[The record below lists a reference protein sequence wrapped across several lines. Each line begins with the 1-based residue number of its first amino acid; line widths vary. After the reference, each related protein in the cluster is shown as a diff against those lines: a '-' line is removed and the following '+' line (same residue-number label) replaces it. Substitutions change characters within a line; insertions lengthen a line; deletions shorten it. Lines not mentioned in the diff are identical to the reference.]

1 VTRVAAHLRLI
12 GGAVA
17 AAALLTGCV
26 INPVPEGY
34 NGTLAHVTDSV
45 TPRNNISADF
55 FYLAKINGFTVPDS
69 LSATDGSNRTPGAEK
84 PPVVIGRDVP
94 TTAASFTIVA
104 HTRYTTP
111 VYALTNPVYD
121 VSGDVSFTPLAS
133 HDYVVK
139 GVLGPDYSA
148 VWVED
153 RQTGQ
158 VAAQKIEVRGSAALG
173 TLGKLDLK

>member
-1 VTRVAAHLRLI
+1 VRRITRLRSI

-17 AAALLTGCV
+17 ATALLSGCV

-45 TPRNNISADF
+45 TPRNDISADF

-84 PPVVIGRDVP
+84 PPVVIGRDIP

-111 VYALTNPVYD
+111 VYALTNPVYE
-121 VSGDVSFTPLAS
+121 VSGDVSFTPLAK

-139 GVLGPDYSA
+139 GVLAADYSA
-148 VWVED
+148 VWIED

-158 VAAQKIEVRGSAALG
+158 VAAQKIEVKGSAALG
-173 TLGKLDLK
+173 TFGKLDLK